1 MALVK
6 AYSNPVFAF
15 LARLPIVGPSPE
27 EYSLPTS
34 SEREQLAQYIDLEG
48 LDVRI
53 DRTEQAIPCG
63 EVDGFRVGPIGV
75 TGITITANAFEDPR
89 YLSAIATHELGHLE
103 RKDTLLNA
111 TVVTKILGL
120 VVFGGVLFNLVS
132 FWSLLESG
140 HFSIASLTFLAFGV
154 LIWELRRFNSQSRDA
169 EFEADRLS
177 VEYLGSQE
185 NLRALLKAY
194 EENRDEGPSTE
205 LSLTDRLLG
214 PEHHPH
220 PSIRLERL
228 DSESRSRQQ
237 A

>member
-1 MALVK
+1 MELLIALPSRGELTVILISAIAGLLAASAMALVK

-103 RKDTLLNA
+103 RKDTLLIA
-111 TVVTKILGL
+111 TVVT
-120 VVFGGVLFNLVS
+120 
-132 FWSLLESG
+132 
-140 HFSIASLTFLAFGV
+140 
-154 LIWELRRFNSQSRDA
+154 
-169 EFEADRLS
+169 
-177 VEYLGSQE
+177 
-185 NLRALLKAY
+185 
-194 EENRDEGPSTE
+194 
-205 LSLTDRLLG
+205 
-214 PEHHPH
+214 
-220 PSIRLERL
+220 
-228 DSESRSRQQ
+228 
-237 A
+237 